1 MFTKEMLDDY
11 ANKLLFDLTEDE
23 NKLLI
28 SEFDVIKENMEI
40 ISNIEGIEKV
50 KPLSFPQEVT
60 TDHLRSDDTL
70 DLLTS
75 EEALSNC
82 HDKMEDVA
90 IVPKVVG

>member
-23 NKLLI
+23 NQLLI

-50 KPLSFPQEVT
+50 KPLSYPQDTFT
-60 TDHLRSDDTL
+60 TNLRSDDTIS
-70 DLLTS
+70 LLTS
-75 EEALSNC
+75 DEALANC

>member
-11 ANKLLFDLTEDE
+11 ANKLLFDLTDDE

-28 SEFDVIKENMEI
+28 SEFDVIKEHMEI

-50 KPLSFPQEVT
+50 KPLSYPQDVYT
-60 TDHLRSDDTL
+60 TNLRSDDTI

-75 EEALSNC
+75 DEALANC